1 MKKNWL
7 EIWNK
12 KSKIAKNNDIQSHIK
27 ANGFD
32 SPSGKFTKNIF
43 LNYVRTIK
51 KKIKPK
57 KNDLILEVG
66 CGVGAFLYLFKE
78 NGSKLFGIDYSNNQ
92 IKKAKK
98 LLPKCNFKT
107 GEATQIGIF
116 KKNFDIILSHSVFQY
131 FNDFNYTKKVI
142 LKMLLH
148 LKEGGKICILDVP
161 DADKKKMFIK
171 SLIKEIGIHE
181 YKKKYLTTS
190 HLYYKKS
197 FFINLLKNKDLRLKI
212 VNQNIKNYKNSK
224 YRFNIFIKK
233 I

>member
-1 MKKNWL
+1 
-7 EIWNK
+7 
-12 KSKIAKNNDIQSHIK
+12 
-27 ANGFD
+27 
-32 SPSGKFTKNIF
+32 
-43 LNYVRTIK
+43 
-51 KKIKPK
+51 
-57 KNDLILEVG
+57 
-66 CGVGAFLYLFKE
+66 
-78 NGSKLFGIDYSNNQ
+78 
-92 IKKAKK
+92 
-98 LLPKCNFKT
+98 